1 MSEPTTKFKRA
12 PRDAAHR
19 ASTTRASRRATPAR
33 RVAQPRHRVDRARRS
48 SLVASSRRVVVVV
61 SLIDLI

>member
-1 MSEPTTKFKRA
+1 MQTRA
-12 PRDAAHR
+12 PRRRTSRLDDA
-19 ASTTRASRRATPAR
+19 RASRRATPAR

-61 SLIDLI
+61 SLTDLI